1 MFIENMFRGGSLWG
15 GIISGG
21 ISQIQD
27 TNAMIKGDLD
37 KKEYAIQTTENVSG
51 AFGVMAGV
59 EYGAILGTSVM
70 PGVGTIIGSLM
81 GGLLGDKLGRMVGNQ
96 TGTAL
101 FNNRIVQKVS
111 EPTLKDNI
119 QEFAVKGKEM
129 ILDLTDQIKDAA
141 IGMINQTKV
150 ETNDTAVKNVEH

>member
-1 MFIENMFRGGSLWG
+1 MFIGNMFRGGSLWG

-21 ISQIQD
+21 ISQLRD
-27 TNAMIKGDLD
+27 TNAMVKGRMD
-37 KKEYAIQTTENVSG
+37 KQEYAVQTTENVTG
-51 AFGVMAGV
+51 ALGVMAGM
-59 EYGAILGTSVM
+59 EYGALLGTAAM
-70 PGVGTIIGSLM
+70 PGVGTIVGSIM

-101 FNNRIVQKVS
+101 FNNRMVRQAM

-141 IGMINQTKV
+141 VGMINQTKEV
-150 ETNDTAVKNVEH
+150 TSDTAETNPAH